1 MTKLSERVERLE
13 GPDRE
18 IDAEIMFDLYA
29 KPYGV
34 SKKDGGPRGY
44 LWPEDNPSWSFGI
57 RFPDRNRGW
66 FAEQRRAGD
75 GERLLIERDGALVL
89 MNDLRVPPLTA
100 SLDAAMS
107 LVPEGCLWTMDSW
120 SARGWSAGIWR
131 PRTRSW
137 LINTD
142 RDRQSPTPAIA
153 LCAAALKARG
163 L

>member
-29 KPYGV
+29 KPCGV

-107 LVPEGCLWTMDSW
+107 LVPEGWGVKLHVSENGLHSNVCL
-120 SARGWSAGIWR
+120 ARSH
-131 PRTRSW
+131 
-137 LINTD
+137 
-142 RDRQSPTPAIA
+142 PTNLAAYGDAAAPAIA
-153 LCAAALKARG
+153 LCAAALKSRG